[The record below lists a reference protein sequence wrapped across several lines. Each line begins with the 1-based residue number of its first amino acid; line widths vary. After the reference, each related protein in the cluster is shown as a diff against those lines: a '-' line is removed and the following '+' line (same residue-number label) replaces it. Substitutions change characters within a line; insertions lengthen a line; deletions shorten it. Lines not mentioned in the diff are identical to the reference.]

1 MKQKTIYILV
11 IVCCLSLFSSAKQAG
26 KKECPQKGCCQFSKQ
41 KLAEKEAQAKEK
53 AKKSYDLSP
62 LQLFMFSI

>member
-1 MKQKTIYILV
+1 MKQKTIYIIM
-11 IVCCLSLFSSAKQAG
+11 IVCCLSLYSSAKQAG
-26 KKECPQKGCCQFSKQ
+26 KGECPNACKLIRQ
-41 KLAEKEAQAKEK
+41 KLAEKEAQAKEE

>member
-1 MKQKTIYILV
+1 MKQKTIYIIV
-11 IVCCLSLFSSAKQAG
+11 VVCCLSLFSSAKQAG
-26 KKECPQKGCCQFSKQ
+26 TRECPKTCQIKQ
-41 KLAEKEAQAKEK
+41 KLAEEEARAKEE